1 MNPGPLE
8 EQPGLLPTEAFSQP
22 IFILTLIKGSVFHCG
37 TYNSVPLEVRLAV
50 VSSSFPQRE
59 S

>member
-22 IFILTLIKGSVFHCG
+22 IFILILIKCSVFHCG
-37 TYNSVPLEVRLAV
+37 TYSSVPMEVRRAD
-50 VSSSFPQRE
+50 VSSPIPRRE